1 MGAIMTRGWWI
12 IPAILLGA
20 MGWAAIFA
28 AALAEQ
34 TYRWTEQNYVTIQP
48 SHRPGVEAEVHFVN
62 DITHQR
68 GSETF
73 TVDLDGLTVEVEFR
87 MNTNGADDT
96 MTVTPPAGFIAY
108 PPEVTVPEGGAGVVL
123 ILEEAVS

>member
-1 MGAIMTRGWWI
+1 MTRGWWL

-20 MGWAAIFA
+20 MMWAALFA
-28 AALAEQ
+28 AAVAEQ

-48 SHRPGVEAEVHFVN
+48 SSRPGVEAEVHFVN

-73 TVDLDGLTVEVEFR
+73 TVELDGLPVEVEYR
-87 MNTNGADDT
+87 MNTHGADDT
-96 MTVTPPAGFIAY
+96 MTVTPPAGYVAE
-108 PPEVTVPEGGAGVVL
+108 PPEIVVPEGGAGVVL
-123 ILEEAVS
+123 ILEEATS